1 MSKVGIIT
9 DTTSCLPPELVK
21 EYDIRI
27 VPVGLVIGGKHY
39 NDTDLTNDEFWKLFH
54 AADGA
59 SSTTAV
65 NPAEFDR
72 LFTDLGKST
81 DSIICIVVSKALSAT
96 HQTAVKG
103 REMAKKTNPELN
115 IEIVDS
121 KTSAGALGFLVLE
134 AARAAQ
140 SGKGLEAVV
149 QTVNDMIPRVKFLTV
164 LDTLKYL
171 IKSGRAPK
179 AAVIGDLLG
188 VKPIIGMVSTT
199 GLVENMGRAR
209 GKKKAVAK
217 IIELAKEHID
227 TSKPMHFM
235 VHYTDSLEA
244 AEKLKSMVAANFDCT
259 ELYLTPYTPV
269 MASATG
275 PVLAISFYS

>member
-1 MSKVGIIT
+1 MSKVGIVT

-27 VPVGLVIGGKHY
+27 MPIGLVIGGKHY
-39 NDTDLTNDEFWKLFH
+39 TDADLTNDEFWKLFY
-54 AADGA
+54 AANGS
-59 SSTTAV
+59 SSTTAA
-65 NPAEFDR
+65 NPAEFAKI
-72 LFTDLGKST
+72 FTELGKST
-81 DSIICIVVSKALSAT
+81 DSIVCIVVSKALSAT
-96 HQTAVKG
+96 HQAAVKG
-103 REMAKKTNPELN
+103 SEMAKKTNPKLN
-115 IEIVDS
+115 IKIVDS
-121 KTSAGALGFLVLE
+121 KTSAGALGFLVLA

-140 SGKGLEAVV
+140 SGNSLSEVV

-164 LDTLKYL
+164 MDTLKYL

-179 AAVIGDLLG
+179 AALIGDLLG

-199 GLVENMGRAR
+199 GLVESLGRAR

-217 IIELAKEHID
+217 IVEMTRDYID
-227 TSKPMHFM
+227 ASKPMHFM

-244 AEKLKSMVAANFDCT
+244 GEELKKLVAANFDCT

-269 MASATG
+269 MASSTG
-275 PVLAISFYS
+275 PVVAISFYS